1 MLFITPLS
9 FFPLLLVAFILVA
22 YRMQYQALV
31 FVIGLIFAY
40 EPWQIVMLGA
50 WLVVS
55 IIIGQFRWGS
65 E

>member
-1 MLFITPLS
+1 
-9 FFPLLLVAFILVA
+9 
-22 YRMQYQALV
+22 MQYQALV